1 MVSGLCSAHYYAIIE
16 VSKRADSWGLLTII
30 QPAPTYKMPVN
41 KSRKKPAL
49 EANINLTRAVKT
61 HSFPDTFALGL
72 RARLGKERERTP
84 EEEEEANDKTVAEM
98 LSNEWH

>member
-61 HSFPDTFALGL
+61 P
-72 RARLGKERERTP
+72 
-84 EEEEEANDKTVAEM
+84 
-98 LSNEWH
+98 